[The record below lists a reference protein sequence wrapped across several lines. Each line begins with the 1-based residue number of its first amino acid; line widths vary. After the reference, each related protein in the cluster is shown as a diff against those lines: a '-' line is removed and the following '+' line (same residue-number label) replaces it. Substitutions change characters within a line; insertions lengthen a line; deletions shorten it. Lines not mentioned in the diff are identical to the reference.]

1 MGVRGPI
8 PKRDAERRRRNKP
21 ETPTKT
27 VHVTG
32 AVRVPAADRA
42 WHPIAKRWYQSLK
55 KSGQARF
62 YEPSDWMTAR
72 YTAELMS
79 RLLNQGERPSAQLVA
94 SLNSLMSS
102 LLVTEGDRRRVRM
115 EIERAG
121 EQPMAS
127 VTVIDA
133 YRHARS
139 G

>member
-1 MGVRGPI
+1 
-8 PKRDAERRRRNKP
+8 
-21 ETPTKT
+21 

>member
-1 MGVRGPI
+1 MATHGPV

-21 ETPTKT
+21 ETPTRT
-27 VHVTG
+27 VRVTG

-62 YEPSDWMTAR
+62 YEPSDWATAC

-79 RLLNQGERPSAQLVA
+79 RLLNQGERPSSQLVA

-115 EIERAG
+115 EVERLEA
-121 EQPMAS
+121 QPAAS

-133 YRHARS
+133 YRRARS